1 MGYNFLNE
9 NPLVSIIVPVY
20 GTEPYLSDCIAS
32 ILSQTYRNIEVILV
46 DDQSPDKC
54 PEICDSFARKDARVI
69 VIHQENKG
77 VSGAR
82 NTGIRRASGEYLMFV
97 DSDDELYPDALKV
110 LIKDAEEIGADI
122 VSGTKTL
129 VFRDGKER
137 NTGDDKKILI
147 YRGDEALRL
156 SLDGNRHTNAL
167 HAKVFRR
174 DIVGSTVFAEGKN
187 NNEDGFFIF
196 ECFAKNPVFV
206 QHNTP
211 LYKYNY
217 REGSGSKQA
226 FSDKYLSMLYFSGE
240 KRRIVE
246 ESYPQFLE
254 NAYNMEVRTSLQFL
268 DLLCR
273 TNDKAYSETQKACI
287 RTVKT
292 LYRYHR
298 PISRHHRQLAKIV
311 KYGLYPVYKRI
322 FRLKYHL

>member
-1 MGYNFLNE
+1 MGYYSLNE

-20 GTEPYLSDCIAS
+20 GTEPYLSDCIKS

-82 NTGIRRASGEYLMFV
+82 NTGIRRAAGEYLMFV
-97 DSDDELYPDALKV
+97 DSDDELYPDAVTLLLKDM
-110 LIKDAEEIGADI
+110 KDCEADI
-122 VSGTKTL
+122 VSAVKEVVRGDNSVQRIDSEGKLL
-129 VFRDGKER
+129 V
-137 NTGDDKKILI
+137 
-147 YRGDEALRL
+147 YRGEEAPVL
-156 SLDGNRHTNAL
+156 SLDGDKNTNSAC
-167 HAKVFRR
+167 AKLFCKSFI
-174 DIVGSTVFAEGKN
+174 DGIFFEEGKN
-187 NNEDGFFIF
+187 INEDGFFIF
-196 ECFAKNPVFV
+196 QCYLRNPVLV
-206 QHNTP
+206 QHNIAV
-211 LYKYNY
+211 YRYNF
-217 REGSGSKQA
+217 REDSGSKQA
-226 FSDKYLSMLYFSGE
+226 FSDKYLSMLYFCGE
-240 KRRIVE
+240 KKRIVK

-273 TNDKAYSETQKACI
+273 TDDKAYSDIQKTCI
-287 RTVKT
+287 QTVKT

-298 PISRHHRQLAKIV
+298 PISRHHRQLAQIV
-311 KYGLYPVYKRI
+311 KNGLYPVYKRI